1 MMELVANKLMISVV
15 PRRVGVQVRVH
26 GLRGKD
32 MVDEPALVR
41 ESTSTMKIGID
52 PRVVDV
58 YFVAN
63 G

>member
-1 MMELVANKLMISVV
+1 
-15 PRRVGVQVRVH
+15 
-26 GLRGKD
+26 

-52 PRVVDV
+52 PTVVDV